1 MIMITHTILLAA
13 EAVAKEGGLFDFNA
27 TLPVMA
33 IQFIVLAALL
43 NALFYKPLGKMIDD
57 RDEYIRS
64 NSLGADD
71 RLDEAKKLT
80 KQFEADL
87 ADTRRQ
93 AQAVIAQSRADAQK
107 IASEKIAVAQQQA
120 QAEREKASAEIE
132 QQKQTAFSSLE
143 KEVDALSQQILTKLL
158 GAELVK

>member
-1 MIMITHTILLAA
+1 MIDRTILLAA

-27 TLPVMA
+27 TLPLMA
-33 IQFIVLAALL
+33 IQFVVLAALL
-43 NALFYKPLGKMIDD
+43 NALFYKPVGKMIDD

-64 NSLGADD
+64 NSLGAED
-71 RLDEAKKLT
+71 RLAEAQKLT

-93 AQAVIAQSRADAQK
+93 AQAVIAEAKADAQK
-107 IASEKIAVAQQQA
+107 IASARIAEAQQVA
-120 QAEREKASAEIE
+120 QAEREKAYQEIE

-143 KEVDALSQQILTKLL
+143 KEVDALSHQILTKLL
-158 GAELVK
+158 GAELAN

>member
-1 MIMITHTILLAA
+1 MIMIPHTILLAA

-27 TLPVMA
+27 TLPIMT

-43 NALFYKPLGKMIDD
+43 NALFYKPVGKMIDD
-57 RDEYIRS
+57 RDEYLRS

-71 RLDEAKKLT
+71 RLVEAQKLT

-93 AQAVIAQSRADAQK
+93 AQAVIAKSKADAQK
-107 IASEKIAVAQQQA
+107 IASEKIAAAQQQA

-132 QQKQTAFSSLE
+132 QQKQAAFSTLE

>member
-1 MIMITHTILLAA
+1 MITHTILLAA

-43 NALFYKPLGKMIDD
+43 NTLFYKPIGKMIDD

-64 NSLGADD
+64 NSLGSED
-71 RLDEAKKLT
+71 RLVEAQKLT

-93 AQAVIAQSRADAQK
+93 AQAVIAKSKAEAQK

-120 QAEREKASAEIE
+120 QAEREKASDEIE
-132 QQKQTAFSSLE
+132 QQKQAAFSTLE

-158 GAELVK
+158 GVELVK